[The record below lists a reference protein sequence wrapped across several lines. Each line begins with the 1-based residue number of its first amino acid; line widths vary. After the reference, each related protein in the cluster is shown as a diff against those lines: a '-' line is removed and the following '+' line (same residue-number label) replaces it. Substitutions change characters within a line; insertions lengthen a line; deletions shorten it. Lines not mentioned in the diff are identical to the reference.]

1 MEGFPMFLVNDTKE
15 ERRKKITG
23 FLDSGEPAVAV
34 LLAAANFEWTVRR
47 TIIALGKS
55 PTARFTTAGGLLER
69 CSGLDRYKEVWKLE
83 VFPQT
88 GKGLAEV
95 IGGWQY
101 FSAQAYPLR
110 NKLIHGAQGTTGQDY
125 AKDRVEAMLAASEGL
140 IEFGQRHGVDV
151 FQKIKI
157 RRKPR

>member
-1 MEGFPMFLVNDTKE
+1 MFLVNDTKE

-23 FLDSGEPAVAV
+23 FLDIGEPAVAV

-55 PTARFTTAGGLLER
+55 PTAHFTRPGGLLER
-69 CSGLDRYKEVWKLE
+69 CTGLDRYKEVWKCE
-83 VFPQT
+83 VSTRT

-95 IGGWQY
+95 IGGWPY
-101 FSAQAYPLR
+101 FKKQAYPLR
-110 NKLIHGAQGTTGQDY
+110 HKLIHGAQGTTGQDY
-125 AKDRVEAMLAASEGL
+125 AKDRVEAMLAASKDL
-140 IEFGQRHGVDV
+140 IECGQKYGVDV

>member
-1 MEGFPMFLVNDTKE
+1 MFLVNDTKG

-55 PTARFTTAGGLLER
+55 PTARFTEENGIFR
-69 CSGLDRYKEVWKLE
+69 HCSGLKKYEKVWEKEFFPSPLE
-83 VFPQT
+83 RLPDVIRNWVFFRD
-88 GKGLAEV
+88 K
-95 IGGWQY
+95 
-101 FSAQAYPLR
+101 AYPLR
-110 NKLIHGAQGTTGQDY
+110 HKLIHGAQGTTGQDY

-140 IEFGQRHGVDV
+140 IECGQRYGVDV